1 MDLVKFKRKEMPF
14 FTSVIPHWY
23 FYHYIHVLS
32 SYDFIHFS
40 KKKFYMPLNNRYVC
54 YVNYITLTSS
64 IDLSCNTTG
73 CKERSI
79 ISSFP
84 SGTSFTPSTIPIRP
98 TNRYQL
104 QNQRQVCIWPLFH
117 IVQIRG
123 KINSNEY
130 FWTG

>member
-14 FTSVIPHWY
+14 FTFYLIDISIIIFMFFFHTISYISV
-23 FYHYIHVLS
+23 
-32 SYDFIHFS
+32 
-40 KKKFYMPLNNRYVC
+40 KKKNYMPLNNRYVC
-54 YVNYITLTSS
+54 YMNYIILTSS